1 MVDGDSAV
9 LLVRRCDVT
18 LGSGRPLASGLVSLA
33 PRRRTAGLAP
43 FIISH
48 LPVACHILFL
58 FLFETRVPLVIPFV
72 PFSSFPTLI
81 SAFVYTKTLR
91 HNKGW
96 YLNYLRPSSP
106 AQSSL
111 FNMNRKYKRLHQLES
126 NRIDFKGIISC
137 ANAQQFF
144 FFSFSLFV
152 YFIIVPIAFIV
163 WRWRLGHVQ
172 SYADGQQHQ
181 EEEDGHLSLLLPEG
195 LVKENSCLVFSYSLV
210 FHLVVVINS
219 RCPSCSFLLLYVR
232 IIFVDCGHPLTIG
245 RHWIITRL
253 YSFIYSF
260 IIVCLIGD
268 ETRQDGHVVVDILLV
283 Q

>member
-1 MVDGDSAV
+1 MVDGESAV

-18 LGSGRPLASGLVSLA
+18 LGSGQPLASGLVSLA

-72 PFSSFPTLI
+72 AFSSFPTLI

-96 YLNYLRPSSP
+96 YLNYRLRPSSP
-106 AQSSL
+106 VQSSL

-181 EEEDGHLSLLLPEG
+181 EEEEGHLSLLLPEG

-219 RCPSCSFLLLYVR
+219 PSLSFLFFLVVVCSYYIR
-232 IIFVDCGHPLTIG
+232 
-245 RHWIITRL
+245 RL
-253 YSFIYSF
+253 RASTDNWQTLNYHASLFIYSF
-260 IIVCLIGD
+260 I
-268 ETRQDGHVVVDILLV
+268 HLL
-283 Q
+283 

>member
-1 MVDGDSAV
+1 
-9 LLVRRCDVT
+9 
-18 LGSGRPLASGLVSLA
+18 
-33 PRRRTAGLAP
+33 
-43 FIISH
+43 
-48 LPVACHILFL
+48 
-58 FLFETRVPLVIPFV
+58 
-72 PFSSFPTLI
+72 
-81 SAFVYTKTLR
+81 
-91 HNKGW
+91 
-96 YLNYLRPSSP
+96 
-106 AQSSL
+106 
-111 FNMNRKYKRLHQLES
+111 MNRKYKRLHQLES

-144 FFSFSLFV
+144 SFSFSLFV

-163 WRWRLGHVQ
+163 RCVVAYSDYCVVVRWRLGHVQ

-181 EEEDGHLSLLLPEG
+181 EEEEGHLSLLLPEG